1 MSQFHTLNIASVDR
15 LTQDSVRLSLEV
27 PNDLKS
33 DYSFLPG
40 QYLTLEAQIDGLAV
54 RRAYSICSAADE
66 GKLEVGIK
74 KVNQG
79 LFSTYAND
87 TLTAGDQISVSIPEG
102 RFVLD
107 AQNESGTYCAFASGS
122 GITPVLSMIKTTLGA
137 NNNTRF
143 VLVYGN
149 RSLKDV
155 MFHEDLQELISTYP
169 DRFKVEWIYSR
180 EKQDNALFG
189 RIQKAVVNY
198 LLKNKYGEWDFDKY
212 FICGPGEM
220 IDEVAQTLSERGIHQ
235 DAILFERFTTSEEA
249 EEVSVAE
256 GQVAITIIVDDES
269 EEFSCQSG
277 TTILQAAIDEGID
290 VPYSCQGGICSS
302 CIAKV
307 TEGKAEMQKN
317 QILTD
322 TEVEGGLVLTCQA
335 IPVTAKVVVDYDDV

>member
-1 MSQFHTLNIASVDR
+1 MNQFHALKVSAIER
-15 LTQDSVRLSLEV
+15 LTPDSVRLTLEI
-27 PNDLKS
+27 PEGLRS
-33 DYSFLPG
+33 DFSFLPG
-40 QYLTLEAQIDGLAV
+40 QYLSLQTEIEGKEV
-54 RRAYSICSAADE
+54 RRAYSICSGSDQTA
-66 GKLEVGIK
+66 LEVGVK
-74 KVNQG
+74 KVPDG
-79 LFSTYAND
+79 LFSSFVND
-87 TLTAGDQISVSIPEG
+87 QLAVGDELTVHLPEG
-102 RFVLD
+102 RFILD
-107 AQNESGTYCAFASGS
+107 PANETGTYCAFASGS
-122 GITPVLSMIKTTLGA
+122 GITPVLSMIKSALKA
-137 NNNTRF
+137 NAQNKF

-149 RSLKDV
+149 RSLKDT
-155 MFHEDLQELISTYP
+155 MFRSDLEELLKTYP
-169 DRFKVEWIYSR
+169 EQFKIEWMYSR

-189 RIQKAVVNY
+189 RIQRSVVNY
-198 LLKNKYGEWDFDKY
+198 LLKNKYGEWNFDKF

-220 IDEVAQTLSERGIHQ
+220 IDEVAETLTERGIEK
-235 DAILFERFTTSEEA
+235 DAVLFERFTSSDEG
-249 EEVSVAE
+249 EEVSVTE

-269 EEFSCQSG
+269 EELSCQSG